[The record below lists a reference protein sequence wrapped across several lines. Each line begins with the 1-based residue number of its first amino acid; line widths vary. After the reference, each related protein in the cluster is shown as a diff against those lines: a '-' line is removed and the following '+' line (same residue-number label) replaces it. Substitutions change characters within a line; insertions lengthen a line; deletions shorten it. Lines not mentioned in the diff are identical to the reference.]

1 MSQSETAP
9 AHLCVYTC
17 GSVQAILKGFSH
29 VCLCVHLRQCVCVF
43 CVIIDCVYTL
53 NSTRAFNSVQL
64 VVAMGFTLGTSTAL
78 LNQRAV
84 ARLTDQNRRSRA
96 RMSFPVVEN
105 GSWVRGVM

>member
-1 MSQSETAP
+1 MVRSPRPQITVIWGP
-9 AHLCVYTC
+9 VLR
-17 GSVQAILKGFSH
+17 LGFT
-29 VCLCVHLRQCVCVF
+29 Q
-43 CVIIDCVYTL
+43 
-53 NSTRAFNSVQL
+53 NGQNSVQL

-105 GSWVRGVM
+105 GSWVPGVIVQPLVAKESSNEMLCA

>member
-1 MSQSETAP
+1 M
-9 AHLCVYTC
+9 CVC
-17 GSVQAILKGFSH
+17 
-29 VCLCVHLRQCVCVF
+29 VCICINVCVF

-53 NSTRAFNSVQL
+53 NSTHAFNSVQL